1 MGKNTEVAF
10 PNGCY
15 SCETTLVV
23 IEPQKGKPCFMLGMN
38 QCMQE
43 PITFTYSS
51 SHESKFHLQIKDYD
65 MELVWHMISF
75 S

>member
-1 MGKNTEVAF
+1 MGKTTEAAF
-10 PNGCY
+10 PDECY

-23 IEPQKGKPCFMLGMN
+23 IEPQKGKPCFMFGMN
-38 QCMQE
+38 QRMQE
-43 PITFTYSS
+43 LLTFTYSS
-51 SHESKFHLQIKDYD
+51 SHESTFHLQIKDYD